1 MDSWRLSNLWLRI
14 NFGWRVFASLRHYR
28 ISLCSLFLPGCLMDL
43 QVPRE
48 RFRGNLN
55 GKKPQLDRENKVYC
69 ARNFVN
75 FPRFKANCVKSAS
88 KQEIF
93 FFLPPAQVFKSIF
106 CVIIINFPLLSAN
119 CGSERQIIESRCA
132 IFCMQ
137 LAPLPSPRD
146 LMLLNSRPEKCK
158 NFQRPALA
166 NHEHIEIILKLC
178 CQKYKSISLKEEE
191 IERVARHESRLFQR
205 IQSALVSRS
214 F

>member
-1 MDSWRLSNLWLRI
+1 MPLCDIIGFHFARSFCPVVSWICKFLVSAFAETSMARSLNLT
-14 NFGWRVFASLRHYR
+14 
-28 ISLCSLFLPGCLMDL
+28 
-43 QVPRE
+43 
-48 RFRGNLN
+48 
-55 GKKPQLDRENKVYC
+55 RENKVYC

-178 CQKYKSISLKEEE
+178 CQKYKSISLKEGE

-214 F
+214 FFCC